1 MAHDRLPKDRF
12 RHFGNFLKRFDQHRS
27 SYRIQA
33 MEDYEFSIA
42 NTRFVASYGLIAN
55 CDIHA
60 EVLQSSAV
68 NLTYLAQI
76 NARLNTFP
84 DIGRPISIYV
94 CTDALPEFAKS
105 VLPNIDRPFTL
116 VSGDSDMP
124 VNATA
129 LGDAIALITNHPD
142 LKNWFAQNIDCEHAK
157 LHALPIGLDLHSKWI
172 EPTIWGGGMIL
183 PALQELELRTI
194 LSNSLP
200 WAQREPMAYCDWV
213 MALERGDRQECKD
226 RIDPTIC
233 VYPQESIARSQAWAR
248 QAQYAFVAS
257 PAGAGTDCHRTW
269 EALSLGC
276 VPIVKR
282 SEITS
287 LFEHLPV
294 IVVNDWSEVSK
305 ALLEA
310 KYREM
315 QHQTFDFSKLLMTY
329 WKNQINGDD
338 AKNAEAEILPRMT
351 LNQFR
356 QMLTA

>member
-1 MAHDRLPKDRF
+1 MAHDRLPKARF
-12 RHFGNFLKRFDQHRS
+12 RPFGNFLKRFDRHRS

-60 EVLQSSAV
+60 QIPQSSAV
-68 NLTYLAQI
+68 NLAYLAEI
-76 NARLNTFP
+76 NARLNAFP

-105 VLPNIDRPFTL
+105 VLPNIHRAFTL

-124 VNATA
+124 VNAAT
-129 LGDAIALITNHPD
+129 LGDAINLIANHVQ
-142 LKNWFAQNIDCEHAK
+142 LQKWFAQNKDCEHAK
-157 LHALPIGLDLHSKWI
+157 IHALPIGLDLHSKWI

-194 LSNSLP
+194 LANAQL
-200 WAQREPMAYCDWV
+200 WAEREPMAYCDWV

-226 RIDPTIC
+226 RIDASIC

-248 QAQYAFVAS
+248 QANYAFVIS

-269 EALSLGC
+269 EALALGC

-282 SEITS
+282 SGITA
-287 LFEHLPV
+287 LFEELPV
-294 IVVNDWSEVSK
+294 IVVNDWSEVTRT
-305 ALLEA
+305 LLET
-310 KYREM
+310 KHQEM
-315 QHQTFDFSKLLMTY
+315 QHQTFDFSKLFMSY
-329 WKNQINGDD
+329 WKNQINGNDT
-338 AKNAEAEILPRMT
+338 KNAQAEMLPRMT

-356 QMLTA
+356 QMLIA